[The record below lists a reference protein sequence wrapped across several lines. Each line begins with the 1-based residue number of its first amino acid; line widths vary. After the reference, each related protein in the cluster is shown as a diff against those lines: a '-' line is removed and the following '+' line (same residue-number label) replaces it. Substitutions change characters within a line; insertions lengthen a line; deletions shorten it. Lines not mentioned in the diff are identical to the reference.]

1 MTEIPTKLNELKEE
15 IAVVVGALAT
25 IATALGIVVPESEQA
40 AIVAGA
46 MAVVGVVLSLRKRRK
61 VE

>member
-1 MTEIPTKLNELKEE
+1 MTEIPTKLGELKEE
-15 IAVVVGALAT
+15 IAVVVGSLAT
-25 IATALGIVVPESEQA
+25 IATALGIVVPESDQA

-46 MAVVGVVLSLRKRRK
+46 MALVGVVLSLRKRRK

>member
-1 MTEIPTKLNELKEE
+1 MNKVNELKEE

-46 MAVVGVVLSLRKRRK
+46 AALVGVALSVRKRRK
-61 VE
+61 VDE